1 MFYITFKVILHNFL
15 NYFAK
20 IFACYVSIIAKNK
33 NILVCT
39 AVAATTKILFSSIL
53 FIFEL
58 SRLKIKC

>member
-20 IFACYVSIIAKNK
+20 IFARYVSIIAKNK

-39 AVAATTKILFSSIL
+39 AVAATTKNL
-53 FIFEL
+53 IFKYSL
-58 SRLKIKC
+58 YIRVVTS